1 MEFYKGKE
9 RCEMKNKVVIL
20 TGMVF
25 LLLSGCGEAADAERG
40 LIVVPE
46 LEQQISYSTVT
57 VKRGDVTSTKSVICT
72 YQQQEETSV
81 TVNVSGKLVS
91 EIKVEKGDKVSEGD
105 LLIKLG
111 GSDLEERIREAEYKI
126 ERNKVLLS
134 AIDDKES
141 YAAEDLEDE
150 IYIDELK
157 LKALYEELEGSRIFA
172 PAAGTVTWIKGQL
185 KGSTSAEGE
194 KVMTIVDE
202 TSCIFTLTKNRNTEY
217 LKKDENVLMRINIGS
232 AAGTYELMPVNT
244 GEWGD
249 KLYYALTDDYRD
261 ASIPVGTSGYID
273 VVLAHKENVLKLPAN
288 VIHDIGEEHYVY
300 VPGEN
305 NVREMRYV
313 TTGIEGDDGT
323 EILSGLSEGDVVLR

>member
-20 TGMVF
+20 TGMIF
-25 LLLSGCGEAADAERG
+25 LLLSGCGETADTERG

-46 LEQQISYSTVT
+46 QEQQISYSTVT
-57 VKRGDVTSTKSVICT
+57 GKRGDVTSTKSVICT

-81 TVNVSGKLVS
+81 TVNISGKLVS
-91 EIKVEKGDKVSEGD
+91 EIEVEKGDKVSEGD

-172 PAAGTVTWIKGQL
+172 PASGTVTWIKGQL

-202 TSCIFTLTKNRNTEY
+202 MSCIFTLTKNRNTEY
-217 LKKDENVLMRINIGS
+217 LKKDENVMMRINIGA

-244 GEWGD
+244 DEWGD
-249 KLYYALTDDYRD
+249 KLFYALSDDYRD
-261 ASIPVGTSGYID
+261 AVIPVGSSGYID
-273 VVLAHKENVLKLPAN
+273 VVLAYKENVLKLPAN

-313 TTGIEGDDGT
+313 TIGIEGDDGT